1 MTKEMKGVAM
11 KKAICMVHHS
21 CIYPEGFFSLIH
33 ILWTKSRIDTG
44 PEVVYLYVV
53 HLSREKNTKQ
63 K

>member
-1 MTKEMKGVAM
+1 M